1 MRGRRSYLAL
11 SCLFDRNRVTFI
23 NSLGRNVFGACLAW
37 LAVLSMGALAVQ
49 RDAAG
54 LDSGG
59 GAKLSMVRALVDAP
73 VQAGRIGAVKLTA
86 HLRTG
91 DDHRRGHGGP
101 DPLLLAAL
109 PVAQWRA
116 LPRLPA
122 AAHMAVAIDS
132 WPAAPYA
139 ARAPPPS
146 AV

>member
-1 MRGRRSYLAL
+1 M
-11 SCLFDRNRVTFI
+11 TFI
-23 NSLGRNVFGACLAW
+23 NSLGRNCFGACLAW

-59 GAKLSMVRALVDAP
+59 GATLSMVRALVDAP

-101 DPLLLAAL
+101 DPVLLAAL
-109 PVAQWRA
+109 PVAPGRQ
-116 LPRLPA
+116 LPLVLA
-122 AAHMAVAIDS
+122 AAHMVVAIDS